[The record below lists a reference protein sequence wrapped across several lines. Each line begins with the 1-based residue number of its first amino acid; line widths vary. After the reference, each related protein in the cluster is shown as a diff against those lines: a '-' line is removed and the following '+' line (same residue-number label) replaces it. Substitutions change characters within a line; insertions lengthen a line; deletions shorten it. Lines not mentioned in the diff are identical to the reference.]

1 MSVHETQTSHT
12 DLLSPKIT
20 GFGLSYSIAVIFNAL
35 LMMLKEGS
43 PAFRDFMA
51 ALTGHHWVTHGIFD
65 LLVFFILGYVFT
77 ARGMRRDGNVLASYV
92 VGSTVLAGLMIVG
105 FFVIVG

>member
-1 MSVHETQTSHT
+1 MSVHETQTPDSV
-12 DLLSPKIT
+12 LLSPKIT

-43 PAFRDFMA
+43 PGFRDFMA

-77 ARGMRRDGNVLASYV
+77 ARGIRRDGNVLASYV